1 MPMLSRI
8 AAALI
13 LAICPA
19 AVRAAPPDEAPD
31 RCRPNQSCWP
41 TAEEWQKLRTS
52 LRGRLEQPASPW
64 EPCIVD
70 ATSPACAAR
79 LRDLKNPYYLQDQPG
94 GTESAGWLDAWTAAP
109 SAYAVAAESAE
120 DVAAAV
126 SFARNHNLRLVIKG
140 TGHDYLG
147 RSSAPDSLLIWTHQM
162 RKVTV
167 HDSFVARGCPSHKDG
182 LPAVTV
188 EAGTRWL
195 EAYQEVTGK
204 HGRYVQ
210 GGGCTSVG
218 AAGGFI
224 QGGGFG
230 SWSKKYGTAAASMLE
245 AEVVTADGKL
255 LVANA
260 CQNQELFWALR
271 GGGGGTFGV
280 VTRMTMMTHPLPK
293 VFGWINGEITAKSD
307 AAFKQ
312 LIERFLGFYRISLS
326 DEHWG
331 EQVSV
336 NRRNQLRL
344 SLSFEGMTSEE
355 AQRLWKP
362 FRAWVERRP
371 ESFAI
376 KIAFDEVPADKMWSH
391 ETLKRYAPEAIRTDE
406 RAGAQ
411 PGLFWWTG
419 DADQVS
425 TYWYAY
431 QSRWIPLDRL
441 AEAKKFAAVLFEASR
456 HWTVG
461 IHFNKGQAG
470 AAADAI
476 RRGRETSMNPALYKA
491 AALAIIGASGEALP
505 GVATH
510 EPDLVTARDYR
521 ARVAGA
527 MRVLR
532 EATPDAGSY
541 VNETDY
547 FEPDW
552 KRAFWGENYEKLLAI
567 KRKYDPH
574 ALFFCHHCVG
584 SDEARAGR

>member
-1 MPMLSRI
+1 MLNRI

-13 LAICPA
+13 ITSFPA
-19 AVRAAPPDEAPD
+19 AVGTAPPDEAPD
-31 RCRPNQSCWP
+31 RCRPNQPCWP

-52 LRGRLEQPASPW
+52 LRGKLERPTSPW
-64 EPCIVD
+64 QPCTAD
-70 ATSPACAAR
+70 ATSAVCAAT
-79 LRDLKNPYYLQDQPG
+79 LRDLKNPYYLQDQAG
-94 GTESAGWLDAWTAAP
+94 GTESAGWLDAWTAAQ

-126 SFARNHNLRLVIKG
+126 SFARDHNLRLVIKG

-147 RSSAPDSLLIWTHQM
+147 RSNAPDSLLIWTHKM
-162 RKVTV
+162 RKITV
-167 HDSFVARGCPSHKDG
+167 HDSFVGRGCPTGQAG

-204 HGRYVQ
+204 HRRYVQ

-255 LVANA
+255 RVANA
-260 CQNQELFWALR
+260 CQNQDLFWALR

-293 VFGWINGEITAKSD
+293 IFGWINGEIAAKSD

-312 LIERFLGFYRISLS
+312 LIEHFLEFYRTSLS

-336 NRRNQLRL
+336 NRRNQLKL
-344 SLSFEGMTSEE
+344 SLAFEGMTEDD

-362 FRAWVERRP
+362 FRAWVEERP

-376 KIAFDEVPADKMWSH
+376 KIKFDTIPADKMWNH
-391 ETLKRYAPEAIRTDE
+391 DILKRNPPDAIRTDE
-406 RAGAQ
+406 RAGAP
-411 PGLFWWTG
+411 PGLYWWTG
-419 DADQVS
+419 DGDQVS
-425 TYWYAY
+425 LYWYAY
-431 QSRWIPLDRL
+431 QSRWVPLDRFG
-441 AEAKKFAAVLFEASR
+441 EAKKFAPVLFEASR

-461 IHFNKGQAG
+461 LHFNKGQAG
-470 AAADAI
+470 ASADAV
-476 RRGRETSMNPALYKA
+476 RRGRETSVNPALYKA
-491 AALAIIGASGEALP
+491 AALAIIGAGGDALP
-505 GVATH
+505 GVPGH
-510 EPDLVTARDYR
+510 EPDLATAKDYR
-521 ARVAGA
+521 ARVGEA
-527 MRVLR
+527 MRILR
-532 EATPDAGSY
+532 DATPGAGSY

-584 SDEARAGR
+584 SDEARAKH